1 MIMAYKQ
8 AFDQAGTLHEPAVT
22 TSANKNR
29 GQPLPQWQ
37 RMLTHSITTAEQLA
51 HHLLVDCQALQE
63 VIERYPLRINPYYH
77 SLIQKPGD
85 AIWKQVVPDERELLD
100 TDGMEDPL
108 AEDTYSPVPNITH
121 RYPDRVLFLVSN
133 QCAVHCRFCTR
144 KRKIGKQFAVSHKT
158 INEGIAYIRFHREVR
173 DVLISG
179 GDPLLLEDDAIADIL
194 ASVRSISH
202 VEIIRIGSR
211 VPCVLPQ
218 RITGRLSKT
227 LRKFHP
233 LYINTHFNHPDEI
246 TPEAVKACALLH
258 DAGIPLGCQTVLLK
272 GVNDDPAVMQQL
284 MQKLLAI
291 RVKPYYLHQMD
302 LAQGTGHFRTSIK
315 TGLRIIQSLC
325 GHTSGMAVPHFVI
338 DLPGGGGK
346 VPLLPE
352 YVTGMK
358 NGKLLIKNF
367 QGKIFRYPLHAEDRR
382 KF

>member
-1 MIMAYKQ
+1 MTHKT
-8 AFDQAGTLHEPAVT
+8 AFNQVKALQIRAAAASTG
-22 TSANKNR
+22 KNR
-29 GQPLPQWQ
+29 RQYLPQWR

-51 HHLLVDCQALQE
+51 QNFPVDCQALQP
-63 VIERYPLRINPYYH
+63 VIDRYPLRINPYYLG
-77 SLIQKPGD
+77 LIKQSGD
-85 AIWKQVVPDERELLD
+85 SIWKQVVPDERELLD
-100 TDGMEDPL
+100 KDGLEDPL
-108 AEDTYSPVPNITH
+108 AEDTCSPVPNITH

-144 KRKIGKQFAVSHKT
+144 KRKIGKQFAVTNKT
-158 INEGIAYIRFHREVR
+158 IREGIAYIRFQREVR

-179 GDPLLLEDDAIADIL
+179 GDPLLLEDDALSDIL
-194 ASVRSISH
+194 ASVRSIPH
-202 VEIIRIGSR
+202 VEIIRIGTR

-218 RITGRLSKT
+218 RITGRLSRV
-227 LRKFHP
+227 LMKFHP

-246 TPEAVKACALLH
+246 TPEAVKACALLN

-272 GVNDDPAVMQQL
+272 GVNDDPVVMQQL

-302 LAQGTGHFRTSIK
+302 LAQGTGHFRASIT
-315 TGLRIIQSLC
+315 TGLRIIESLC
-325 GHTSGMAVPHFVI
+325 GHSSGMGVPQFVI

-358 NGKLLIKNF
+358 DAKLLVKNF
-367 QGKIFRYPLHAEDRR
+367 QGKVYHYLLHSEDCKKL

>member
-1 MIMAYKQ
+1 MAYKSVLKQ
-8 AFDQAGTLHEPAVT
+8 TSTLYKPAP
-22 TSANKNR
+22 ALKNR
-29 GQPLPQWQ
+29 RQPLPQWR
-37 RMLTHSITTAEQLA
+37 RMLKHSITTAGQLA
-51 HHLLVDCQALQE
+51 QQFPVDSQALQE
-63 VIERYPLRINPYYH
+63 VIERYPLRINPYYLG
-77 SLIQKPGD
+77 LIQQPGD
-85 AIWKQVVPDERELLD
+85 PIWKQVVPDEKELLD
-100 TDGMEDPL
+100 ADGMEDPL
-108 AEDTYSPVPNITH
+108 AEDSYSPVPNITH

-144 KRKIGKQFAVSHKT
+144 KRKIGKQFAVTHKT
-158 INEGIAYIRFHREVR
+158 ISEGIAYIRFHREVR

-194 ASVRSISH
+194 ASVRSIPH

-218 RITGRLSKT
+218 RITGRFSKT

-246 TPEAVKACALLH
+246 TTEAAKACALLN
-258 DAGIPLGCQTVLLK
+258 DSGIPLGCQTVLLR
-272 GVNDDPAVMQQL
+272 GVNDAPVVMQKL
-284 MQKLLAI
+284 MQKLLMN

-302 LAQGTGHFRTSIK
+302 LARGTSHFRTSIT

-325 GHTSGMAVPHFVI
+325 CHNSGMGVPQFVI

-352 YVTGMK
+352 YLGAHH
-358 NGKLLIKNF
+358 IK
-367 QGKIFRYPLHAEDRR
+367 R
-382 KF
+382 

>member
-1 MIMAYKQ
+1 MAYKTTFNQ
-8 AFDQAGTLHEPAVT
+8 AAALHIPA
-22 TSANKNR
+22 SIEKNR
-29 GQPLPQWQ
+29 RQPLPQWR
-37 RMLTHSITTAEQLA
+37 RMLNHSITTAEQLA
-51 HHLLVDCQALQE
+51 HHFPVDCQALQP
-63 VIERYPLRINPYYH
+63 VIDCYPLRINPYYLG
-77 SLIQKPGD
+77 LIKQPGD
-85 AIWKQVVPDERELLD
+85 SIWKQVVPDEGELLD

-144 KRKIGKQFAVSHKT
+144 KRKIGKQFAVTNKT
-158 INEGIAYIRFHREVR
+158 ISEGIAYIRFRREVR

-179 GDPLLLEDDAIADIL
+179 GDPLILEDEALAEIL
-194 ASVRSISH
+194 NAVRSIPH
-202 VEIIRIGSR
+202 VEIIRIGTR

-233 LYINTHFNHPDEI
+233 LYINTHFNHPEEI
-246 TPEAVKACALLH
+246 TTEAAKACTLLN
-258 DAGIPLGCQTVLLK
+258 DSGIPLGCQTVLLK
-272 GVNDDPAVMQQL
+272 GVNDNPVVMQKL

-302 LAQGTGHFRTSIK
+302 LAQGTGHFRTSIA

-325 GHTSGMAVPHFVI
+325 GHTSGMGVPQFVI

-352 YVTGMK
+352 YVAGIK

-367 QGKIFRYPLHAEDRR
+367 QGKIFHYPLHAEDSG
-382 KF
+382 KY